1 MSGHGSSRRRNY
13 GKRQKDLRDRRTFD
27 LSVDLEG
34 PAGWPRGGGW
44 DAPLKVGTRA
54 DLDQQRSGGSA

>member
-13 GKRQKDLRDRRTFD
+13 GKRQKDLRDRRASE

-34 PAGWPRGGGW
+34 PASWPRGGGW
-44 DAPLKVGTRA
+44 DAPFKAGAGT
-54 DLDQQRSGGSA
+54 DHDQQRSGGTP